1 MSILDKKIQ
10 FIKTANDN
18 GITGV
23 VTRQDIID
31 LGNKFGTQPF
41 AGAKM
46 PEWLM
51 KNHSYRVGRGQYR
64 LPTVEEL
71 KGIETYS
78 EAEAEGEPNESVV
91 VSTES
96 SEVVGNID

>member
-31 LGNKFGTQPF
+31 L
-41 AGAKM
+41 
-46 PEWLM
+46 M
-51 KNHSYRVGRGQYR
+51 KNDPDRYMALSDEILTAYAEKRV
-64 LPTVEEL
+64 
-71 KGIETYS
+71 K
-78 EAEAEGEPNESVV
+78 
-91 VSTES
+91 
-96 SEVVGNID
+96 

>member
-31 LGNKFGTQPF
+31 LGNKFGTEPF

-64 LPTVEEL
+64 LPTVEEI

-78 EAEAEGEPNESVV
+78 EAEVDVASESVAD
-91 VSTES
+91 SAES
-96 SEVVGNID
+96 SQIVNNID

>member
-23 VTRQDIID
+23 VTRQDIVN
-31 LGNKFGTQPF
+31 LGSKFGTDPF

-51 KNHSYRVGRGQYR
+51 KNQTYRVGRGQYR
-64 LPTVEEL
+64 LPTVEEIN
-71 KGIETYS
+71 GVETYS
-78 EAEAEGEPNESVV
+78 EAEAEVSPNESVV

>member
-10 FIKTANDN
+10 FIKTANEN

-23 VTRQDIID
+23 VTRQDIVN
-31 LGNKFGTQPF
+31 LGTKFGTEPF
-41 AGAKM
+41 AGSKM

-51 KNHSYRVGRGQYR
+51 KNQSYRVGRGQYR
-64 LPTVEEL
+64 LPTVEEI

-78 EAEAEGEPNESVV
+78 EAEVDVASESVAD
-91 VSTES
+91 STES
-96 SEVVGNID
+96 SQIVNNID

>member
-41 AGAKM
+41 AGAKCQ
-46 PEWLM
+46 
-51 KNHSYRVGRGQYR
+51 SG
-64 LPTVEEL
+64 
-71 KGIETYS
+71 
-78 EAEAEGEPNESVV
+78 
-91 VSTES
+91 
-96 SEVVGNID
+96 

>member
-10 FIKTANDN
+10 FIKTANEN

-23 VTRQDIID
+23 VTRQDIVN
-31 LGNKFGTQPF
+31 LGTKFGTEPF

-64 LPTVEEL
+64 LPTVEEI
-71 KGIETYS
+71 KGLETYS
-78 EAEAEGEPNESVV
+78 EAEVDVASESVAD
-91 VSTES
+91 SAES
-96 SEVVGNID
+96 SQIVNNID